1 MCGRFAFRRSA
12 FAGVQPPPSRADE
25 WRASGRPSGLPLRC
39 GIGIGRSRCG
49 CANVAGRL
57 RGRDRDL
64 RRPKKF
70 AQIRAFRLLR
80 GPNERFAAMPQA
92 LPFIPQQASRR
103 RDGAARTASAYA
115 ATRKRCCKKTALNAA
130 FLNAARSRCESRRAR
145 VGAMRASSP
154 SGRRDR
160 GRGGGENIFAKL
172 LTHRKSVIRF
182 RPSRRFLRKQVSRSS
197 RQ

>member
-1 MCGRFAFRRSA
+1 MPGAE
-12 FAGVQPPPSRADE
+12 PPPSRADE
-25 WRASGRPSGLPLRC
+25 WRTSGRSNCSPLRC
-39 GIGIGRSRCG
+39 GTGSGSFPVLAGIGIWRSRRG
-49 CANVAGRL
+49 CANVVGRL
-57 RGRDRDL
+57 RGRGHDL

-70 AQIRAFRLLR
+70 AQIRAFGLRR

-92 LPFIPQQASRR
+92 LPFIPQQASCR
-103 RDGAARTASAYA
+103 RDGAARIVSAYP